1 MKELRKYDITIAQLE
16 QKEHLYEFEGG
27 NAFFEAFEQELIQ
40 KGTFKAIVKLDKSAT
55 MIQLWLNL
63 IGEVELICDRSLEPF
78 DEPFH
83 LEEKLILKFGEKAE
97 ILSDEIEVIPRDT
110 AVINIA
116 QPIFDFIGLSIPV
129 KKLHP
134 RFRTDD
140 ADTDESTLLIYS
152 TTDNK
157 TEVNTND
164 SDAVVDP
171 RWAALKKLK
180 DN

>member
-1 MKELRKYDITIAQLE
+1 MKELRKYDIIIAQLE

-40 KGTFKAIVKLDKSAT
+40 KGTFKATVKLDKSAT
-55 MIQLWLNL
+55 MIQLWFDVV
-63 IGEVELICDRSLEPF
+63 GEVELTCDRSLETF
-78 DEPFH
+78 NEPFQVQ
-83 LEEKLILKFGEKAE
+83 EKLILKFGEKAE
-97 ILSDEIEVIPRDT
+97 TLSDEIEIIPRDT

-116 QPIFDFIGLSIPV
+116 QPIFDFIGLSIPI

-140 ADTDESTLLIYS
+140 ADTNESNLLIYS
-152 TTDNK
+152 TTNKK

-164 SDAVVDP
+164 SEATVDP